1 VRIVAML
8 TCPGFLTKS
17 SPEAIIKVTIMKGNK
32 YPPEFENELPL
43 FYNITSE
50 KKTVLKLPPV
60 TD

>member
-1 VRIVAML
+1 ML